1 MLIKEVDADGNG
13 TIDFGEF
20 LSLMGRYRLFDYDR
34 KMKNIESEEEL
45 RDVFK
50 YFDTDNDGMITPN
63 DLKRALKRE
72 HDSISN

>member
-1 MLIKEVDADGNG
+1 LGY
-13 TIDFGEF
+13 
-20 LSLMGRYRLFDYDR
+20 SRR

-63 DLKRALKRE
+63 DLKRALQRD
-72 HDSISN
+72 HDSISNEQINNMIDYMINEVDIDEDGKINFH